1 MAIEVL
7 FTNKNDENVSFTVYE
22 DDIRRSKKTAL
33 KYIFTEAIS
42 INKQYELMEKYP
54 VCHIY
59 LWNSKKDPLHF
70 ACGVATYGGK
80 GDPLGYQF

>member
-1 MAIEVL
+1 MKLNGIISTIKQEL
-7 FTNKNDENVSFTVYE
+7 LNGKFGQSGRQFL
-22 DDIRRSKKTAL
+22 TA
-33 KYIFTEAIS
+33 
-42 INKQYELMEKYP
+42 NELMEKYP

-70 ACGVATYGGK
+70 ACGVATFGGK